1 MGKKLNINET
11 NNFRNEKPLFQFIT
25 IISSIA
31 FKIIHKMDSIN
42 CFLSVAVR
50 SSARGAI
57 QQRHTYYHV
66 IPTCQCIILLLL
78 LCSKH
83 FWDLFFL
90 NLNFYYS
97 PHNQHIFPFSFHF
110 YCYFINSFR
119 IAYNECQSFSPSPP
133 HLILSDSPTP
143 SLLTTLSNY
152 LWFFFFTNQLS
163 PNCVAQLLLV
173 VVPSLECSR
182 STVWNAIKEK

>member
-133 HLILSDSPTP
+133 PPNSFRFSHSILTYHFVQLSLI
-143 SLLTTLSNY
+143 
-152 LWFFFFTNQLS
+152 FFFTNQLS

-182 STVWNAIKEK
+182 PTVWNAIKEK